1 MKVENLRDLYVEE
14 LQDLY
19 NSENQIIKALPKII
33 KAVNSTE
40 LKDALQ
46 EHLEV
51 TKEQSSRL
59 EDIFSKLD
67 EDPEGKKCK
76 GMEGLLK
83 EGEEVI
89 KEDMDPDVRDAAI
102 ISAAQRV
109 EHYEIAGY
117 GCVRTYANL
126 LGEEESAGILEEILS
141 EEKEADSKLNSLAEN
156 INIEAANAEAS
167 TEKPAKKAAGRSKSA
182 A

>member
-19 NSENQIIKALPKII
+19 NSENQIIKALPKMI
-33 KAVNSTE
+33 KAANSTE

-83 EGEEVI
+83 EGDEVI
-89 KEDMDPDVRDAAI
+89 KEDMDEDVRDAAI

-126 LGEEESAGILEEILS
+126 LGEEEAAGILEEILS
-141 EEKEADSKLNSLAEN
+141 EEKEADSKLTSLAES
-156 INIEAANAEAS
+156 INVEAAGAESS
-167 TEKPAKKAAGRSKSA
+167 TEKPSKKASGRSKSA